1 MIALFLGVAIYLA
14 EDRRATASL
23 KEEQQNAA
31 RFLERLGDKFDL
43 YLHDQELRAR
53 GVATALEL
61 DESIDQTR
69 FTHISSRFTEN
80 EPAILNLAYLMDGR
94 IELVHPYE
102 SNKQVVGIDLRER
115 PLQYAAI
122 ERVQRTGMTEYQGP
136 LILLQGQPGVLVR
149 MPVSPIQ
156 ADGEGT
162 PVTRVVSLVLDAE
175 ALLEAALAMTVMENA
190 EWEGYRVAI
199 RSDEA
204 GNGSREVVIGDA
216 ATLEAEPLSQTSAM
230 KGMALDIYAAP
241 MAGWGSK
248 YEPHWET
255 YVSLFIMA
263 AMIWGAALGL
273 RQQNLERRRAQ
284 VQLKLAVDSLS
295 DGFILL
301 DEEYRMVLFN
311 QPYLD
316 LHDKIADA
324 IKPGVYFKDILALG
338 IERGQFPDAV
348 GREEEWL
355 AEQLKPPGE
364 DGNDFE
370 VAFSGGRW
378 VRIYEKGTPNGGL
391 VGLRSDITRQVE
403 TRYRAEVAEQL
414 AQKSKDLLM
423 TAIETLPDA
432 FVLYDAEDR
441 LVVCN
446 RKYKEFYKKSAE
458 AMVPGARFVD
468 ILRFGLRHGQ
478 YPEAL
483 GREEE
488 WLADRMASHRA
499 ADDIIEQ
506 QLDDGRCLRILER
519 PTPDGGRVSLRMDV
533 TELVQSRARAE
544 QAERRLRDAINA
556 MPAGFWLTDGDRR
569 LTMFNDYYLSLYEK
583 SAPAIKI
590 GVSEEDVVA
599 YGLERGEY
607 PEAVGREEEWLAAH
621 HKRMDGG
628 EYQWEYPL
636 QNGRWVRSYSHPTS
650 DGGRVGIRVDITE
663 LKKQET
669 QLLSSN
675 EKLRTALSERDAAE
689 KRFSDVAEISNDWF
703 WEQDADLRFTY
714 ISEGFERLF
723 GGDTRKSIG
732 MKISEIVEALS
743 GLKEVADWELLFA
756 AQDRRETFRNLVY
769 PALSSDRQPK
779 WIQIS
784 GVPFYDDNG
793 NFAGYRGVGTDIT
806 VLYNAL
812 QEAEAA
818 NVAKTDFLNVM
829 SHELR
834 TPLTVILGYNSFLA
848 KPELLTSVKELRE
861 AASAGDLTA
870 TGAIEHLEAVQREV
884 GKYAGKMEDSGK
896 HLLKLINEML
906 DLAKIDAGK
915 LKIDP
920 VDLEL
925 ERVVRSVLDQFSNA
939 AHEKSVD
946 LVGAIGELSVFADEM
961 RLRQILIN
969 LVGNALKFTDKGQI
983 RIEAEVK
990 GADVAIHV
998 RDSGCGIPA
1007 KEQALIFDQ
1016 FNQIDS
1022 SASRAKGGTGLGLT
1036 ISRRLVELQGGR
1048 ISVTSEEGKGSVFTF
1063 TLPME
1068 ERKPSGDSGA
1078 VPTKVA

>member
-14 EDRRATASL
+14 EDRRATTSL
-23 KEEQQNAA
+23 KQEQQNAA
-31 RFLERLGDKFDL
+31 RFLERLGDKFEL
-43 YLHDQELRAR
+43 FLHGQELRAR

-102 SNKQVVGIDLRER
+102 SNKQVVGVDLRER

-122 ERVQRTGMTEYQGP
+122 ERVQRSGKTEYQGP

-156 ADGEGT
+156 PSGEGT

-175 ALLEAALAMTVMENA
+175 ALLEAALASTIMENA
-190 EWEGYRVAI
+190 EWESYRVAI

-241 MAGWGSK
+241 IAGWGSK

-355 AEQLKPPGE
+355 A
-364 DGNDFE
+364 
-370 VAFSGGRW
+370 
-378 VRIYEKGTPNGGL
+378 
-391 VGLRSDITRQVE
+391 
-403 TRYRAEVAEQL
+403 
-414 AQKSKDLLM
+414 
-423 TAIETLPDA
+423 
-432 FVLYDAEDR
+432 
-441 LVVCN
+441 
-446 RKYKEFYKKSAE
+446 
-458 AMVPGARFVD
+458 
-468 ILRFGLRHGQ
+468 
-478 YPEAL
+478 
-483 GREEE
+483 
-488 WLADRMASHRA
+488 
-499 ADDIIEQ
+499 
-506 QLDDGRCLRILER
+506 
-519 PTPDGGRVSLRMDV
+519 
-533 TELVQSRARAE
+533 
-544 QAERRLRDAINA
+544 
-556 MPAGFWLTDGDRR
+556 
-569 LTMFNDYYLSLYEK
+569 
-583 SAPAIKI
+583 
-590 GVSEEDVVA
+590 
-599 YGLERGEY
+599 
-607 PEAVGREEEWLAAH
+607 AH

-663 LKKQET
+663 LKQQET